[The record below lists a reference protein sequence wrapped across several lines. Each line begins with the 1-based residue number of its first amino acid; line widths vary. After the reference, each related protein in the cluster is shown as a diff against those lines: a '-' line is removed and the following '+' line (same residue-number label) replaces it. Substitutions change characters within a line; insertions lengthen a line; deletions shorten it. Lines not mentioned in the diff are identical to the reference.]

1 MEKNEKQNTSKVS
14 QETFDK
20 EIKKAGGVFS
30 LIVKLKNGNYE
41 LK

>member
-1 MEKNEKQNTSKVS
+1 METKKPSKDKVS

-20 EIKKAGGVFS
+20 EVKKAGGVFS